1 MNENQR
7 LLMGLFKSSV
17 NENEMHCMIEAD
29 VDEAQLGT
37 MVATILDYAFKN
49 ELNMDTVFQYAGI
62 VLENTD
68 VAVDVDDVNMS
79 QMN

>member
-29 VDEAQLGT
+29 VDEAQLGA
-37 MVATILDYAFKN
+37 MVATILDFVFKN
-49 ELNMDTVFQYAGI
+49 NISMDDVFNGAGH
-62 VLENTD
+62 VLENTITSGC
-68 VAVDVDDVNMS
+68 VDKS

>member
-29 VDEAQLGT
+29 VDEAHFL
-37 MVATILDYAFKN
+37 MVVKVRIYCQ
-49 ELNMDTVFQYAGI
+49 VFI
-62 VLENTD
+62 NWFE
-68 VAVDVDDVNMS
+68 
-79 QMN
+79 

>member
-29 VDEAQLGT
+29 VDEAQLGV

>member
-7 LLMGLFKSSV
+7 LLMGLFESSV

-29 VDEAQLGT
+29 VDVAQLSA
-37 MVATILDYAFKN
+37 MMAAILDFVFKN
-49 ELNMDTVFQYAGI
+49 DISMDDVFNGAGH
-62 VLENTD
+62 VLENTITSGC
-68 VAVDVDDVNMS
+68 VDKS

>member
-29 VDEAQLGT
+29 VDVAQLSA
-37 MVATILDYAFKN
+37 MMAAILDFVFKN
-49 ELNMDTVFQYAGI
+49 DISMDDVFYDAGH
-62 VLENTD
+62 VLENTITSGC
-68 VAVDVDDVNMS
+68 VDKS